1 MRSLATPYRRPGFT
15 LIELLVVIAII
26 AVLIGLLLP
35 AVQKIRE
42 AANRMSCTNNLK
54 QLGLALHN
62 YHDAYGRFPPMG
74 ISLGFNSNN
83 DLQYPNSAA
92 PPDPVAYNHNG
103 LMLLLPFLEQT
114 NLYQRWNPKAA
125 SANGMRSAELQ
136 YKPPVVLAS
145 PDAVASGNAALSTTS
160 LSILLCPSDGGPKFQ
175 AAGDVG
181 TPDAPVGVNSN
192 LTGTIQGAKSS
203 YDFICAVAEE
213 TYTNRWKKLSQVNA
227 ARLYMFGQNST
238 TRITDITDGTSN
250 TLAMGEGTLDTYNLN
265 ITAWA
270 YRTWAMIG
278 LDPVGADNTTQPPQG
293 LNIWCYGAATPC
305 LNARVLRRA
314 SYYNAASLH
323 PGGVNFVFADGSVHF
338 IQQNVDVN
346 TLTLLSTM
354 ADGQV
359 ITNLSY

>member
-1 MRSLATPYRRPGFT
+1 MRSLATPLRRRGFT

-42 AANRMSCTNNLK
+42 AANRMACTNNLK

-74 ISLGFNSNN
+74 ISLGFNSTN
-83 DLQYPNSAA
+83 DLQSSNAA

-103 LMLLLPFLEQT
+103 LMLLLPYLEQA
-114 NLYQRWNPKAA
+114 NLYQRWNPRAA
-125 SANGMRSAELQ
+125 SANGMRAPELQ

-175 AAGDVG
+175 NAGDVG
-181 TPDAPVGVNSN
+181 TPDAPLGVNSN
-192 LTGTIQGAKSS
+192 LTGNIQGAKSS

-213 TYTNRWKKLSQVNA
+213 SYTNRWKRLSQTNP
-227 ARLYMFGQNST
+227 ARLYIFGQNST
-238 TRITDITDGTSN
+238 TKISDITDGTSN

-265 ITAWA
+265 ITSWA

-278 LDPVGADNTTQPPQG
+278 LDPIGADNTTQPPQG

-305 LNARVLRRA
+305 TNARVGRRA

-323 PGGVNFVFADGSVHF
+323 AGGVNFVFADGSVHF
-338 IQQNVDVN
+338 LQQSIDVN
-346 TLTLLSTM
+346 TLSLLSYR

-359 ITNLSY
+359 IATAPY